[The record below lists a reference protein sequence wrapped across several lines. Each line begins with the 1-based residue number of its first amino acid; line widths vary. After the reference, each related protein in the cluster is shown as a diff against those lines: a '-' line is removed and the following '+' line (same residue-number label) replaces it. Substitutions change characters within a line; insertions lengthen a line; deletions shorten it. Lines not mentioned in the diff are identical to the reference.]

1 MLKQLLSLRYIQW
14 RRNFSWKK
22 FLVVLYLVGIVLLMI
37 VPMLYLSRDLLA
49 DQLDKLPLGALAV
62 TLISMLAL
70 PDFMLKLMW
79 NTDAVVMDDFL
90 RTKPVPSRV
99 WNRFIAIVLAA
110 DPWNLLMPI
119 FVALVGSFLLPAG
132 ITVLAVV
139 AALVQT
145 LMLSWLVADIHKAP
159 DINHSLPL
167 WVGAWWLISTR
178 LLTSITRCRCGSE
191 RRFITWE

>member
-22 FLVVLYLVGIVLLMI
+22 FLAVLYLVGIMLLMI
-37 VPMLYLSRDLLA
+37 VSMLFVSRDLLA
-49 DQLDKLPLGALAV
+49 DLLADFSPAALAILLV
-62 TLISMLAL
+62 AMLAL
-70 PDFMLKLMW
+70 PDFMMKMMW
-79 NTDAVVMDDFL
+79 GTDAVVMDDFL

-99 WNRFIAIVLAA
+99 WNRFIAIALAV
-110 DPWNLLMPI
+110 DPWNLVMPM
-119 FVALVGSFLLPAG
+119 FVALVGAWLWPAG
-132 ITVLAVV
+132 VTVLAVL

-167 WVGAWWLISTR
+167 WV
-178 LLTSITRCRCGSE
+178 
-191 RRFITWE
+191 